1 MCPPPSCFGIPP
13 YADHPL
19 SLSTCIAGL
28 VGVKIACLVE
38 WGGGVGQWSESGI
51 SIEEEL
57 AQCWQSS
64 QDPGLVKFSNRDK
77 SAEAEAKG
85 K

>member
-1 MCPPPSCFGIPP
+1 M
-13 YADHPL
+13 
-19 SLSTCIAGL
+19 
-28 VGVKIACLVE
+28 VN
-38 WGGGVGQWSESGI
+38 GQRVGI

-64 QDPGLVKFSNRDK
+64 QDPDLVKFSNRDK